1 MGLRDIPRTAVGGY
15 IKLARLPID
24 TGLKLVG
31 RGGNGSAAKL
41 ATDRAEATARAAAGT
56 VLGDDELKQDAK
68 KRTRA
73 ADERQRAVELRAKAQ
88 QKSQQADAEL
98 TERQQQAEQK
108 RQQAAERAQ
117 QRKQTA
123 AEAAKKRQQRAAE
136 TERKRKQ
143 ASAKAAAEQE
153 ERIADK
159 ERKAKLEALEE
170 RSEALEEREEALT
183 AADEAQRLEK
193 AAATVK
199 AERKSG

>member
-31 RGGNGSAAKL
+31 RGGNGNAAKL
-41 ATDRAEATARAAAGT
+41 AADRVDATAREAAGT
-56 VLGDDELKQDAK
+56 VLADDELKKDGR
-68 KRTRA
+68 KRHKAT
-73 ADERQRAVELRAKAQ
+73 DERQRAVKLRAKAQ
-88 QKSQQADAEL
+88 QKSAEADAEL
-98 TERQQQAEQK
+98 TERQEQAEQK
-108 RQQAAERAQ
+108 RRQAAQRAE

-143 ASAKAAAEQE
+143 ASAKAAAAQE
-153 ERIADK
+153 EQISGK
-159 ERKAKLEALEE
+159 ERRARLETLETK
-170 RSEALEEREEALT
+170 SAALEEREEALT

-193 AAATVK
+193 AAATAK
-199 AERKSG
+199 AARKS